1 LKRDKEDAGDL
12 LACFELY
19 LLDEN
24 GENKYLPPLP
34 SKIGAIYRLPIE
46 IRPQLHRTVIEVIIF
61 SILFFYINKN
71 FIFKRY

>member
-1 LKRDKEDAGDL
+1 MKRDKDDAGDL

-34 SKIGAIYRLPIE
+34 SKIGAIYRLPNE
-46 IRPQLHRTVIEVIIF
+46 IRPQLHRTVIEVI
-61 SILFFYINKN
+61 N
-71 FIFKRY
+71 